1 MRVVGNAQLIGD
13 GEQQRAGFGYGFVF
27 PVLLDQCI
35 RLGRIAAAEDRP
47 RPLVDESDLV
57 LSLTLVSEIGPV
69 AIVDQGE
76 DAAADGDAWLS
87 SMACLLPGGAVG
99 PDLGGLLQVEGL
111 ACFVVLERRALQ
123 VHPEFRGPYRR
134 GIRPGP
140 PPDAVAQAFGMGF
153 EPEQAGWIWK
163 HRTRIGWREALAAQQ
178 VEEDLRMT
186 PPHVGVGLALGR
198 LITEI
203 TPSIDHL
210 LGRAAADTEL
220 QAPACDEIGGTGVLG
235 HVERVLV
242 AHVDHGRADLDPAGI
257 RPDRRQERQG
267 RGELA
272 REFMHPE
279 IAPSAP
285 SSSAATASSMDCS
298 SVSAAER
305 ACDCDEGVQ
314 CPNERNPIFFM
325 RAI

>member
-1 MRVVGNAQLIGD
+1 MQD
-13 GEQQRAGFGYGFVF
+13 EQEQ
-27 PVLLDQCI
+27 
-35 RLGRIAAAEDRP
+35 AAAQRFPEPTPVDRSKP
-47 RPLVDESDLV
+47 KWAGGSISLFVSRLSDL
-57 LSLTLVSEIGPV
+57 I
-69 AIVDQGE
+69 
-76 DAAADGDAWLS
+76 
-87 SMACLLPGGAVG
+87 LL
-99 PDLGGLLQVEGL
+99 
-111 ACFVVLERRALQ
+111 C
-123 VHPEFRGPYRR
+123 
-134 GIRPGP
+134 
-140 PPDAVAQAFGMGF
+140 
-153 EPEQAGWIWK
+153 
-163 HRTRIGWREALAAQQ
+163 
-178 VEEDLRMT
+178 
-186 PPHVGVGLALGR
+186 
-198 LITEI
+198 
-203 TPSIDHL
+203 
-210 LGRAAADTEL
+210 GRAPADAEL

-314 CPNERNPIFFM
+314 SPNERTPIFFM
-325 RAI
+325 QSIDIQAGLRPSGHQVCAHAPGLNSTIIKKLPGSLFSETDPRLQNCPRSQTL